1 MTTRRLPPRRY
12 TGLQGWMRENLF
24 RSVGS
29 SIATVIVGA
38 LVIWAVTSLLGWATS
53 EANWDRLWVNLKLFA
68 VFRYP
73 VELLW
78 RPLVAA
84 GLVLFA
90 FGVSSS
96 GSEAGTARILRGA
109 FWQFWLLAVGLTVVA
124 FVAGWRVAPFYL
136 LASAMGAIGYLAG
149 RFLPPLARASGLVW
163 LLSLLAVPVFLYGI
177 PGVSGGLRVVPIRLW
192 GGFML
197 TLVLTTGIVPSFPIG
212 VALALGRRSKLPGI
226 KYVCIAFIE
235 LIRGAPLIVWLFIA
249 NLMVPLLFNVG
260 PEAVPSLGKAYI
272 ALTLFSSAY
281 MAENVRGGLQ
291 SVPLGQTEA
300 ARALGLSG
308 WQTTRLIVLPQAI
321 RAVIPAIVGQSIGL
335 FKDTSLV
342 FILNLQDF
350 FNVHNIVA
358 LQPGSIQVPGGVR
371 LELSLFLAFTYFFFA
386 FRLSVASRQ
395 LERLM
400 GVGER

>member
-1 MTTRRLPPRRY
+1 MTTERLPPRRY
-12 TGLQGWMRENLF
+12 TGARGWMRENLF

-29 SIATVIVGA
+29 SVATVIVGL
-38 LVIWAVTSLLGWATS
+38 LVAWGAVSLLGWTLS
-53 EANWDRLWVNLKLFA
+53 EANWERLWVNLKLFA

-73 VELLW
+73 ADLLW
-78 RPLVAA
+78 RPLLAA

-90 FGVSSS
+90 FGASSF
-96 GSEAGTARILRGA
+96 GSAAGTSQILRGA
-109 FWQFWLLAVGLTVVA
+109 FWQLWAAVVLLTTVSLFA
-124 FVAGWRVAPFYL
+124 QWQVAPFYL
-136 LASAMGAIGYLAG
+136 LATGLGITGYLAG
-149 RFLPPLARASGLVW
+149 RFSPAVSRASGAIW
-163 LLSLLAVPVFLYGI
+163 LGALLAVPLLLYGI
-177 PGVSGGLRVVPIRLW
+177 PGTRGLLEVVPIRNW

-212 VALALGRRSKLPGI
+212 VALALGRRSKLPAI
-226 KYVCIAFIE
+226 KYVCIGFIE
-235 LIRGAPLIVWLFIA
+235 LIRGAPLIVWLFVA

-260 PEAVPSLGKAYI
+260 PDTVPSLGKAYI

-291 SVPLGQTEA
+291 SVPLGQMEA

-308 WQTTRLIVLPQAI
+308 WQTTYLIVLPQAI
-321 RAVIPAIVGQSIGL
+321 RAVIPAIVGQAIGL

-358 LQPGSIQVPGGVR
+358 QQPASIQVPGGIR
-371 LELSLFLAFTYFFFA
+371 LELSLFLAVTYFFFA
-386 FRLSVASRQ
+386 YRMSVASRQ

>member
-1 MTTRRLPPRRY
+1 
-12 TGLQGWMRENLF
+12 MRENLF
-24 RSVGS
+24 KSVGS
-29 SIATVIVGA
+29 SIATVLVGA
-38 LVIWAVTSLLGWATS
+38 LVVWSVTGLLGWALA
-53 EANWDRLWVNLKLFA
+53 EANWARLWVNLKLFT

-73 VELLW
+73 VDLLW

-90 FGVSSS
+90 FGASSS

-109 FWQFWLLAVGLTVVA
+109 FWQFWLLAVALTVVA
-124 FVAGWRVAPFYL
+124 FVAGWRVAPYYL

-149 RFLPPLARASGLVW
+149 RYLPAVARASGLVW
-163 LLSLLAVPVFLYGI
+163 LLSLLAVPLFLYGI
-177 PGVSGGLRVVPIRLW
+177 PGLSGGMRVVPIRLW

-226 KYVCIAFIE
+226 KFVCIAFIE

-291 SVPLGQTEA
+291 SVPMGQSEA

-358 LQPGSIQVPGGVR
+358 LQPASIQVPGGVR
-371 LELSLFLAFTYFFFA
+371 LELSLFLAFIYFFFA
-386 FRLSVASRQ
+386 YRLSVASRQ

>member
-1 MTTRRLPPRRY
+1 MTTGRLPPRRY
-12 TGLQGWMRENLF
+12 TGARGWLRENLF
-24 RSVGS
+24 RSTGS
-29 SIATVIVGA
+29 SIASLITGA
-38 LVIWAVTSLLGWATS
+38 LIAWAAVGLLRWVFG
-53 EANWDRLWVNLKLFA
+53 EANWERLWVNLKLFA

-73 VELLW
+73 MELLW
-78 RPLVAA
+78 RPLAAA
-84 GLVLFA
+84 GLILFA
-90 FGVSSS
+90 FAASSF
-96 GSEAGTARILRGA
+96 GNEGGARILRGA
-109 FWQFWLLAVGLTVVA
+109 FWQFWALAVGLTVLA
-124 FVAGWRVAPFYL
+124 YAAGWQVAPYYL
-136 LASAMGAIGYLAG
+136 LASALGAAGYLAG
-149 RFLPPLARASGLVW
+149 RFLPVLSRFSGLVW
-163 LLSLLAVPVFLYGI
+163 LLSLLAVPVLLFGI
-177 PGVSGGLRVVPIRLW
+177 PGLSGSMRVVPIRMW

-226 KYVCIAFIE
+226 KYVCISFIE

-260 PEAVPSLGKAYI
+260 PDAVPSLGKAYI

-291 SVPLGQTEA
+291 SVPVGQTEA

-342 FILNLQDF
+342 FILNLHDF
-350 FNVHNIVA
+350 FNIHNIVA
-358 LQPGSIQVPGGVR
+358 LQPASIQVPGGIR
-371 LELSLFLAFTYFFFA
+371 LELSLFLAVTYFFFA
-386 FRLSVASRQ
+386 YRLSLASRQ

-400 GVGER
+400 GIGER